1 MCSLSTFYSC
11 FLKTQYQY
19 NKKKLNKYGNHFK
32 TFFCKNAIFVWLTKV
47 GIAKFNRKLDCNRY
61 I

>member
-1 MCSLSTFYSC
+1 MCSLSAFYSC

-19 NKKKLNKYGNHFK
+19 NKKKLNMGIILKL
-32 TFFCKNAIFVWLTKV
+32 FCYNAIFVWLTKA
-47 GIAKFNRKLDCNRY
+47 GIAKSNRKLDCNRY